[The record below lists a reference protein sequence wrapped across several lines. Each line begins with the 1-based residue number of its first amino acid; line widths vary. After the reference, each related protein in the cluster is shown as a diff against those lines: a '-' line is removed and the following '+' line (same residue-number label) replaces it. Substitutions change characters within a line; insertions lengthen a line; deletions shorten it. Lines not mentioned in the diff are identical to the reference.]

1 MLFVGIDWSDLQLD
15 YLARTAGGQVL
26 ATGRVEPKLAGMGD
40 LFSKLEAHAAPSE
53 IAIAVETSHG
63 AWVQALLDRGYAV
76 YPVNPKCIERFRGA
90 LSVAGNK
97 SDRIDCKVLAMMLAT
112 LHGQLK
118 PLRPDDPEIVT
129 LRIACQDRV
138 RLVEERTAK
147 INELHAVLKAYYP
160 AFAGL
165 FGNIDSAIS
174 LQFLQDF
181 PTQAQMRSLTSRQLR
196 SWLKRHGYTSMSRF
210 EEMEKL
216 LTDPMLPVAIHLQA
230 ARAALIRYLASSL
243 LNLKTVIAEREQE
256 INDHFDAM
264 PEADWIRS
272 LPGAG
277 PNLAP
282 ALLACL
288 GRDPDRFAD
297 VAEARAFMGTAPV
310 TKASGKTR
318 VVHFR
323 FGCWKFARRTLQLFA
338 DHSRD
343 TCAWA
348 QALYQQKRA
357 CGNSHQAAL
366 RILAHK
372 WLKILL
378 ALKRTRQL
386 YDDHKFTHNR
396 AQRLLNP
403 RTAHA

>member
-15 YLARTAGGQVL
+15 FLGRTSEGQVL
-26 ATGRVEPKLAGMGD
+26 TTGRVEPKLAGMGE
-40 LFSKLEAHAAPSE
+40 LFSKLEAHASPSE

-76 YPVNPKCIERFRGA
+76 YPVNPKSAERFREA
-90 LSVAGNK
+90 LSAAGNK
-97 SDRIDCKVLAMMLAT
+97 SDRIDCKVLAMMLT
-112 LHGQLK
+112 TFHTQLK
-118 PLRPDDPEIVT
+118 PMRPDDPEIVT

-165 FGNIDSAIS
+165 FGNLDSIIS
-174 LQFLQDF
+174 LQFLQEF
-181 PTQAQMRSLTSRQLR
+181 PTQDEMRSLAPRQLR
-196 SWLKRHGYTSMSRF
+196 SWLKRHHYSSLSRL
-210 EEMEKL
+210 EEMENI
-216 LTDPMLPVAIHLQA
+216 LTAPTLPVAAHLQFA
-230 ARAALIRYLASSL
+230 KSALIRYLAASL
-243 LNLKTVIAEREQE
+243 LSLKTVIAQREHE

-288 GRDPDRFAD
+288 GRDPNRFAD
-297 VAEARAFMGTAPV
+297 VGEARAFMGTAPV

-318 VVHFR
+318 IVHFR
-323 FGCWKFARRTLQLFA
+323 LGCWKFARRTLQLFA

-348 QALYQQKRA
+348 QALYEQKRA
-357 CGNSHQAAL
+357 SGNSHQAAL

-378 ALKRTRQL
+378 ALKRTGQR
-386 YDDHKFTHNR
+386 YDDHKFTHSR

-403 RTAHA
+403 RAAHA